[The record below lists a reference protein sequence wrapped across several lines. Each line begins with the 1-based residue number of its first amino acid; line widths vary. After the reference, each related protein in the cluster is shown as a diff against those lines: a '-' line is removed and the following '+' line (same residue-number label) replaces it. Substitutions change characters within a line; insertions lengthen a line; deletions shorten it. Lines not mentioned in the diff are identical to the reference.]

1 MLVKGDLGK
10 GKPFTQKL
18 PDENFTYG
26 KPLYRDP
33 ENAVDCKNYTTHNLF
48 SNYKVDESSFNE
60 G

>member
-1 MLVKGDLGK
+1 MFKSTTSNCLLVKGDLGK

-33 ENAVDCKNYTTHNLF
+33 ENAVDCKN
-48 SNYKVDESSFNE
+48 
-60 G
+60 